1 MNHMLLPFL
10 AFWPMIAAI
19 ISFIAGRKTKKG
31 RDIFVVCTLA
41 AELIAALKA
50 FSCAEAGL
58 DFVWEGFCGMGLHL
72 HLDGFRAVY
81 VLIAGFMWLMTG
93 LFSGDYFAHHYHNRN
108 RYYFFTLLTMGGT
121 VGMFLSA
128 SLYTAFIFFEVMS
141 MASYA
146 WVAHDEKSG
155 AMRAAETYLAVAV
168 IGGMVTLMGMFLLY
182 AKIGTLEISEIGRA
196 AQAVSD
202 KKELYLI
209 GALIAFGFAAKAGA
223 FPMHIWL
230 PKAHPVAPAPAS
242 ALLSGIL
249 TKTGIFGILV
259 LSCEI
264 FAEDTGWGNALL
276 LVGEITMF
284 LGALL
289 ALFSVDLKRTLAC
302 SSMSQIG
309 FILIGVGCRCL
320 LGHHGALAGYGTVMH
335 MVNHSLIKLV
345 LFQCAG
351 AVYMRLHI
359 LDLNGIRGFGRKKPL
374 LNIAFLIGALGIMG
388 VPLFNG
394 YISKSLLHEGIVEY
408 IHIAPEGLH
417 GIYKAAEWIFLISG
431 GMTAAYMTKLYVCL
445 FVEKNAD
452 PAQQKRFDEM
462 GGFGWRTNVALLGS
476 AAVLPVLGML
486 PELTMQKAG
495 EMSLHFLH
503 LHAPEHA
510 IEYFSWV
517 NLQGAIISLSIG
529 AALYLGVVRP
539 LLMAKTEQGR
549 RAYANRWPE
558 KLDLENGI
566 YRPVLETVLPAV
578 LGTLGKIGD
587 NLAEFVLRYILRPV
601 SFFVTRAADE
611 AADSAAVLLMDTVS
625 KSPKQERAPI
635 VGSPLTHALG
645 VLLNG
650 CAALLNGTL
659 LRRKPIE
666 TDFVALFAAWRDE
679 MSDTA
684 RRVTRSVSFGLLLL
698 CVSMYIIFAYLLSR

>member
-1 MNHMLLPFL
+1 MNNMLLPFL
-10 AFWPMIAAI
+10 AFWPLAAAVL
-19 ISFIAGRKTKKG
+19 SFLAGRRSKKA
-31 RDIFVVCTLA
+31 RDLFVKCALA

-58 DFVWEGFCGMGLHL
+58 DWVWEGFCGMGLHL

-108 RYYFFTLLTMGGT
+108 RYYFFTLLTMCGT

-128 SLYTAFIFFEVMS
+128 SLYSAFIFFEVMS

-155 AMRAAETYLAVAV
+155 AMRAAQTYLAVAV

-182 AKIGTLEISEIGRA
+182 AKIGTLEFAEIYRA
-196 AQAVSD
+196 AEAVSD

-259 LSCEI
+259 ISCEI

-276 LVGEITMF
+276 VFGEITMF

-335 MVNHSLIKLV
+335 MINHSLIKLV

-351 AVYMRLHI
+351 AVYMRLHK
-359 LDLNGIRGFGRKKPL
+359 LNLNDIRGFGRRKPL

-388 VPLFNG
+388 VPLLNG

-408 IHIAPEGLH
+408 IHIAPHALH
-417 GIYKAAEWIFLISG
+417 GAYKAAEWVFLISG
-431 GMTAAYMTKLYVCL
+431 GMTAAYMTKLYICL

-452 PAQQKRFDEM
+452 EAEQKRFDAM
-462 GGFGWRTNVALLGS
+462 GGFGWKTNVALLCS
-476 AAVLPVLGML
+476 AAVLPVMGML
-486 PELTMQKAG
+486 PEATLQKAG

-539 LLMAKTEQGR
+539 LLMKKGADGR
-549 RAYANRWPE
+549 RVYVDRWPAG
-558 KLDLENGI
+558 LDMEDGL
-566 YRPVLETVLPAV
+566 YRPLLEKVLPAV
-578 LGTLGKIGD
+578 LGALGKVGD

-601 SFFVTRAADE
+601 SYFVTRAADE
-611 AADSAAVLLMDTVS
+611 AVDSAAVLLMETVF
-625 KSPKQERAPI
+625 KSPRQEHAPV
-635 VGSPLTHALG
+635 VGNHLTHALG
-645 VLLNG
+645 VFVNG
-650 CAALLNGTL
+650 CKAVLNCTV
-659 LRRKPIE
+659 RRRRPIE

-679 MSDTA
+679 MNDTA

-698 CVSMYIIFAYLLSR
+698 CVTMYIIFTYLLSR